1 MYVKE
6 KVTEVGA
13 EQALIEEEASNIL
26 SRFRV
31 MSSVGQQPTLAYIRD
46 LEGEEYEPTEDEP
59 EIILDP
65 VPGRALNALDIQAI
79 WGGENIFGAS
89 QVGLDDVKLSGILP
103 LKYLNKIQINLEQ
116 KFNLVMGEKDEFG
129 LQHYFR
135 HHDFKIAIGLRYLVE
150 LCRAM
155 GVYSKIEPVLSF
167 GLGTNDVS
175 VAEVAKIYQTFSNGK
190 IYQFFESGPRNQLS
204 FIKRVE
210 DRKGN
215 VLYETEKKETQLV
228 DECYATQISEILRK
242 VVTHGTGKR
251 ARGELYVDLVT
262 DDEQSK
268 GKVRVPAFGKTG
280 TTNDYRTAYFAG
292 YVPFPTERSSS
303 LDSVQDSYVIAS
315 YVGYDFNK
323 SMKKGHFRIS
333 GAQGA
338 LPVWTAFAKSIIE
351 EKHYA
356 DYIDR
361 LDLNL
366 IARKL
371 WPIQYTKSKCTSDVK
386 VDLTQGVILKAGR
399 QKDSEI
405 FDFTNFEKDGESF
418 QNEFARNRSVKSWVN
433 IATVAKEGVRNPR
446 RAFQP
451 YNRGDEELEEVKILR

>member
-1 MYVKE
+1 MKS
-6 KVTEVGA
+6 KVGEVGA
-13 EQALIEEEASNIL
+13 EQFLIDEEGADML

-59 EIILDP
+59 EIVLDP

-79 WGGENIFGAS
+79 WGDENIFGSS
-89 QVGLDDVKLSGILP
+89 QGGIDSVKLSGILP

-116 KFNLVMGEKDEFG
+116 KFNIVMSEKDEFG

-155 GVYSKIEPVLSF
+155 GVYSHLEPVLSF

-190 IYQFFESGPRNQLS
+190 IYNFFETGPRNQLS
-204 FIKRVE
+204 FIKRIE

-242 VVTHGTGKR
+242 VVTHGTGRR
-251 ARGELYVDLVT
+251 ARGELYVDLT
-262 DDEQSK
+262 TEDGKKSK

-292 YVPFPTERSSS
+292 YIPFPSERSSS
-303 LDSVQDSYVIAS
+303 LNSVKDAYVIAS

-333 GAQGA
+333 GAYGA
-338 LPVWTAFAKSIIE
+338 LPVWTDFAKSIIQ

-371 WPIQYTKSKCTSDVK
+371 WPIRYTGSCTSDVK

-405 FDFTNFEKDGESF
+405 FDFTNFEKNGESF

-433 IATVAKEGVRNPR
+433 IATVAKDGIRIQGVPSNLITKVMKNLKR
-446 RAFQP
+446 
-451 YNRGDEELEEVKILR
+451 